1 MSGYSLLKFVHV
13 ALAIVAIGLNVSYGL
28 WLRRA
33 AAEPEHAGHVLRG
46 IKTLDDRF
54 ATPAYVLLLF
64 TGFGLLYLG
73 DIPVTTFWILATLVL
88 YVGVVVGGMIF
99 YTPTLR
105 GQTRLAEEGKSDSD
119 EYKRLAKRGTAV
131 GAVIIAIVFA
141 IEFLMVTKPT
151 L

>member
-64 TGFGLLYLG
+64 TGFGLLFLG
-73 DIPVTTFWILATLVL
+73 DIPITTLWILASLVL

>member
-64 TGFGLLYLG
+64 TGFGLLFLG
-73 DIPVTTFWILATLVL
+73 DIPITTFWILATLVL
-88 YVGVVVGGMIF
+88 YVGVVGGGMIF